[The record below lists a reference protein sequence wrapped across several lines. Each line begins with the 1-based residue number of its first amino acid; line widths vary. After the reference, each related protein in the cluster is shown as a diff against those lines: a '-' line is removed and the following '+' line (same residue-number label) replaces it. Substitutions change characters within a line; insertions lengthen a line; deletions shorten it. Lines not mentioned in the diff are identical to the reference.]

1 MIIEPGSTDVTI
13 EVFIPDSTSEN
24 GGGKTG
30 LTYTTSG
37 LNAYYIRT
45 RSTPQQINLA
55 TQTVDGAH
63 TDGGFV
69 EIDSAN
75 FPGLYRLDLPDTIF
89 ASGAQGAVIRVDGS
103 TGTIPFLTRIEIKN
117 LGVNIAKIN
126 GFTITGNGNT
136 IPWGAL

>member
-13 EVFIPDSTSEN
+13 EIFIPDSTSEN

-30 LTYTTSG
+30 LTYIASG
-37 LNAYYIRT
+37 INAYYIKT
-45 RSTPQQINLA
+45 RSTPQEILLVE
-55 TQTVDGAH
+55 QTADGAH

-69 EIDSAN
+69 EIDSAIC
-75 FPGLYRLDLPDTIF
+75 PGLYRLDLPDVIF
-89 ASGAQGAVIRVDGS
+89 SSGAQSIVLRVDGS

-117 LGVNIAKIN
+117 LGVDISKIN
-126 GFTITGNGNT
+126 GFSITGNGTT

>member
-13 EVFIPDSTSEN
+13 EIFIPDSTSEN

-30 LTYTTSG
+30 LLYNTSG
-37 LNAYYIRT
+37 LSAYYIRT
-45 RSTPQQINLA
+45 RTTPQQINLV

-63 TDGGFV
+63 ADGGFV
-69 EIDSAN
+69 EIDSTN
-75 FPGLYRLDLPDTIF
+75 FPGLYRLDLPDAIF
-89 ASGAQGAVIRVDGS
+89 ASGAQATIIRVGGS

-117 LGVNIAKIN
+117 LGVDITKIN
-126 GFTITGNGNT
+126 GAVITGNGAS